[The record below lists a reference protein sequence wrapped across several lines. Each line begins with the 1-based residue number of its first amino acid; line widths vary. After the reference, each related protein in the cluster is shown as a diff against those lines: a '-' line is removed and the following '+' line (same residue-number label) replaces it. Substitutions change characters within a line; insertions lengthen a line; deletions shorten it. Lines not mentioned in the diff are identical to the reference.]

1 MGKLLTL
8 NNVSLDIE
16 GKRILSDTDL
26 YVNEGE
32 IYTLLGTNGA
42 GKSTLAH
49 LIMGTNNL
57 KPTTGTIEFQGKPI
71 DNLSVS
77 ERARLG
83 ITLLWQEPARFE
95 GITVRDYLLISS
107 RQNPNVDIEKCLWS
121 FGLNPKVYLKRY
133 VDKSL
138 SGGERKRIELAS
150 IMAMNP
156 KLAMLDEP
164 DSGIDFASIKMV
176 TRAIVNMNRAG
187 TTILLI
193 THREYMLL
201 ASNRASIMDKGRI
214 IETGEPEKI
223 GKVFKSMY
231 EGKHERA

>member
-1 MGKLLTL
+1 MGKMLTL

-16 GKRILSDTDL
+16 GKRILNDIDL
-26 YVNEGE
+26 FVNEGE

-49 LIMGTNNL
+49 LIMGTDNL
-57 KPTTGTIEFQGKPI
+57 KPSIGTIEFKKNI
-71 DNLSVS
+71 INKFSIS

-95 GITVRDYLLISS
+95 GITVKDYLLISS
-107 RQNPNVDIEKCLWS
+107 RQNPNADIEKCLLA
-121 FGLNPKVYLKRY
+121 FGLKPKSYLKRY

-150 IMAMNP
+150 IMAMGP
-156 KLAMLDEP
+156 KLAILDEP

-176 TRAIVNMNRAG
+176 TKAIANMNKAG

-201 ASNRASIMDKGRI
+201 ASNRASIMDRGRL
-214 IETGEPEKI
+214 IETGKPDRI
-223 GKVFKSMY
+223 GKIFKSMY
-231 EGKHERA
+231 EGKHERV